1 VLVIGGTG
9 YLYGGLIGAVVFKM
23 LQELFQTITP
33 QYWLFWIGLVLI
45 VMVLVG
51 RDRIHRWVLFL
62 PNLVIR
68 QFTGRKAAVAVPESD
83 AS

>member
-1 VLVIGGTG
+1 
-9 YLYGGLIGAVVFKM
+9 M

-33 QYWLFWIGLVLI
+33 QYWLFWIGLVLVVI
-45 VMVLVG
+45 VLV
-51 RDRIHRWVLFL
+51 DRERMHRWALFL

-68 QFTGRKAAVAVPESD
+68 KIAGRKAVVVVPESD

>member
-1 VLVIGGTG
+1 
-9 YLYGGLIGAVVFKM
+9 VFKM